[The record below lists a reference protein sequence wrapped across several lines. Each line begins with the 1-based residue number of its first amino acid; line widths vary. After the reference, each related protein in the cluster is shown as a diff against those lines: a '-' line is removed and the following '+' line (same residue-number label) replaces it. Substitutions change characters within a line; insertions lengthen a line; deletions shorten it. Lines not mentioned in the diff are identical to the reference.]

1 MDCWKLPKQE
11 AKSQGDSAMQ
21 RPQILFIKIVNYK
34 VESLKEWF
42 IEAKQD
48 TLGLVLWVQVQCIVG
63 QKLHSLLLVG

>member
-1 MDCWKLPKQE
+1 
-11 AKSQGDSAMQ
+11 MQ
-21 RPQILFIKIVNYK
+21 CPQILFIKIVNYK

-63 QKLHSLLLVG
+63 QKLHSLLLAG